1 MIIELLNNYIQDSD
15 NVEHNLQL
23 ALYYDSIGQTA
34 AAISYYIRTAER
46 TTDDLIKYQCLLR
59 AAVCFDKQ
67 GMRAF
72 SVKGMLQHAV
82 ALMPKRPE
90 AYYLLSK
97 FHERERKEG
106 DWFLCYM
113 LSSIGLSVCD
123 FDLPKLPIQVDYP
136 GKYGLLFEKAV
147 SSWWCGL
154 CEESKD
160 LFKELLINYDLDDLH
175 RTAVI
180 SNLRSFNEFNT
191 KTLVLFNQE
200 KHNALNVKF
209 IGSDKIEQNFS
220 ESYQDMFILTMLNG
234 KKNGTYLEIGAGN
247 PYHGNNTALLEKD
260 FGWTGISLDV
270 DQRFVEAFAKERKN
284 LCVLKDATTVNYDKF
299 LSGLGIGKD
308 IDYLQLDCDPPGVTY
323 QILLTIPFEQYRFAV
338 ITYEHDYYCDE
349 SKSFREKSRKY
360 LESFGYVMVVGDIA
374 PDEWRNYE
382 DWWIHPELVD
392 RTILEKMRIT
402 NSDTKNAEKY
412 MLGEIK

>member
-1 MIIELLNNYIQDSD
+1 
-15 NVEHNLQL
+15 
-23 ALYYDSIGQTA
+23 
-34 AAISYYIRTAER
+34 
-46 TTDDLIKYQCLLR
+46 
-59 AAVCFDKQ
+59 
-67 GMRAF
+67 
-72 SVKGMLQHAV
+72 
-82 ALMPKRPE
+82 
-90 AYYLLSK
+90 
-97 FHERERKEG
+97 
-106 DWFLCYM
+106 M

-234 KKNGTYLEIGAGN
+234 KKNGTYL
-247 PYHGNNTALLEKD
+247 
-260 FGWTGISLDV
+260 
-270 DQRFVEAFAKERKN
+270 
-284 LCVLKDATTVNYDKF
+284 
-299 LSGLGIGKD
+299 
-308 IDYLQLDCDPPGVTY
+308 
-323 QILLTIPFEQYRFAV
+323 
-338 ITYEHDYYCDE
+338 
-349 SKSFREKSRKY
+349 
-360 LESFGYVMVVGDIA
+360 
-374 PDEWRNYE
+374 
-382 DWWIHPELVD
+382 
-392 RTILEKMRIT
+392 
-402 NSDTKNAEKY
+402 DTS
-412 MLGEIK
+412 

>member
-15 NVEHNLQL
+15 NVKHNLQL

-46 TTDDLIKYQCLLR
+46 TDDDLIKYQCLLCV
-59 AAVCFDKQ
+59 AVCFDKQ

-97 FHERERKEG
+97 FHEKEKKEG

-113 LSSIGLSVCD
+113 LSSVGLSVCD
-123 FDLPKLPIQVDYP
+123 FDLPKLTMQVNYP

-154 CEESKD
+154 CEESKE
-160 LFKELLINYDLDDLH
+160 LFKELLINYDLDDSH
-175 RTAVI
+175 RIAVI
-180 SNLRSFNEFNT
+180 SNLRYFNKFNT
-191 KTLVLFNQE
+191 KKITQFNHE

-209 IGSDKIEQNFS
+209 LGSDKIEQNFS

-247 PYHGNNTALLEKD
+247 PYYGNNTALLEKD
-260 FGWTGISLDV
+260 FGWTGISIDV
-270 DQRFVEAFAKERKN
+270 EQKFVEAFVKERKN
-284 LCVLKDATTVNYDKF
+284 LCVLKDATTINYDKF

-308 IDYLQLDCDPPGVTY
+308 IDYLQLDCDPPEVTY
-323 QILLTIPFEQYRFAV
+323 KILLTIPFEQYRFAV

-382 DWWIHPELVD
+382 DWWIHPELIDQAV
-392 RTILEKMRIT
+392 LEKMIFR

>member
-15 NVEHNLQL
+15 NVKNNLQL

-34 AAISYYIRTAER
+34 AAVSYYIRTAER
-46 TTDDLIKYQCLLR
+46 TDDDLIKYQCLLR

-97 FHERERKEG
+97 FHEKEKKEG

-113 LSSIGLSVCD
+113 LSSVGLSVCD
-123 FDLPKLPIQVDYP
+123 FDLPKLTIEVDYP

-154 CEESKD
+154 CVESKE
-160 LFKELLINYDLDDLH
+160 LFKELLINYDLDDTH
-175 RTAVI
+175 RISVI
-180 SNLRSFNEFNT
+180 FNLRNFNEFNT
-191 KTLVLFNQE
+191 KKITQFNHE
-200 KHNALNVKF
+200 KYNALNVKF
-209 IGSDKIEQNFS
+209 KGADKIEQNFS
-220 ESYQDMFILTMLNG
+220 ESYQDMFILTMLKG

-247 PYHGNNTALLEKD
+247 PYYGNNTALLEKD
-260 FGWTGISLDV
+260 FGWTGISLDIEQKFV
-270 DQRFVEAFAKERKN
+270 DAFVKERKN
-284 LCVLKDATTVNYDKF
+284 LCLLKDATTINYDKF
-299 LSGLGIGKD
+299 LTGLDMGKD
-308 IDYLQLDCDPPGVTY
+308 IDYLQLDCDPPEVTY
-323 QILLTIPFEQYRFAV
+323 KILLTIPFEQYRFAV

-349 SKSFREKSRKY
+349 SKSFRDKSRKY

-382 DWWIHPELVD
+382 DWWIHPELIDQAV
-392 RTILEKMRIT
+392 LEKMMFT

>member
-1 MIIELLNNYIQDSD
+1 MIIELLNNYIRDSD

-59 AAVCFDKQ
+59 AAVSFDKQ

-82 ALMPKRPE
+82 ALLPKRPE

-97 FHERERKEG
+97 FHEKERKEG

-123 FDLPKLPIQVDYP
+123 FDLPNLPIQVDYP

-154 CEESKD
+154 CEESKE
-160 LFKELLINYDLDDLH
+160 LFKELLINYELDDLH

-180 SNLRSFNEFNT
+180 ANLRSFNEFNT
-191 KTLVLFNQE
+191 KKITLFNQE
-200 KHNALNVKF
+200 KHNALKVKF
-209 IGSDKIEQNFS
+209 TGSDKIEQNFS

-247 PYHGNNTALLEKD
+247 PYYGNNTALLEKQ
-260 FGWTGISLDV
+260 FSWTGISLDV
-270 DQRFVEAFAKERKN
+270 DQQFVEAFARERKN

-299 LSGLGIGKD
+299 LSGVGMGKD
-308 IDYLQLDCDPPGVTY
+308 IDYLQLDCDPPEVTY
-323 QILLTIPFEQYRFAV
+323 KILLTIPFEQYRFAV

-392 RTILEKMRIT
+392 QTILEKMIVA